1 MIDLIKERIDEI
13 EIIFL
18 IVEFIVRNADETLE
32 LIISNFEDIF
42 NTEELINDVIVLIK
56 MIVLDII
63 FLEKKQRRDV
73 IVLMDGHLVRYV
85 QGRQNGDAVVEE
97 ILVYAV

>member
-1 MIDLIKERIDEI
+1 MVQHVVNHVL
-13 EIIFL
+13 L
-18 IVEFIVRNADETLE
+18 AIVVVLHLVIQTIVSLK
-32 LIISNFEDIF
+32 IVP
-42 NTEELINDVIVLIK
+42 DVVNVLIK